1 MSDELRR
8 FVEEEKTLLREL
20 LEQFRP
26 LATECERREPTIVE
40 RTALGG
46 LLQAFYGGIESIL
59 RAIVTEIDG
68 GVDKTGSWHQE
79 LLAIASRATDA
90 RRAIISPET
99 ADALGRYLG
108 FRHVVRQAYPVQL
121 DWARMAPLAR
131 ELEQVAARVFAD
143 LDAFLTPPASR

>member
-1 MSDELRR
+1 VSDELRR
-8 FVEEEKTLLREL
+8 FIEEERTL
-20 LEQFRP
+20 
-26 LATECERREPTIVE
+26 
-40 RTALGG
+40 
-46 LLQAFYGGIESIL
+46 L

-68 GVDKTGSWHQE
+68 GIDKTDSWHRD

-131 ELEQVAARVFAD
+131 ELRQVAAQVFAD
-143 LDAFLTPPASR
+143 LDVFLAAPEFR